1 MKKTR
6 FLNLLT
12 LAVAGIMG
20 LSLSAC
26 SDSEEVSST
35 TGMITIASAYQDI
48 QIGCDDTW
56 TEVEFTARSTW
67 SATVTSGAEWLSLKD
82 NSGTGGSG
90 QSFGI
95 VTTKNTAKAS
105 REALISLACGSDKV
119 ELKVTQ
125 APNEVE
131 TMSESDVK
139 DFDKYYKPQEFSSMD
154 MFKSDSKWSWFRHKQ
169 SDHFFVFWEPGFG
182 DDPNAET
189 VDAALRVDIDDL
201 LEKAEQFYKTNVE
214 KLKMV
219 TTGQGKSQL
228 DKYKM
233 EIYLLY
239 QTEWLATGS
248 GYDNVIGAL
257 WVNPST
263 CQPVG
268 STIGHEIGHSFQYQV
283 YCDKLLNGEAEDITA
298 SGFSWKSGSK
308 YAFRYGFGP
317 NGTDGCAYW
326 EQCAQWQSFQDYPE
340 ESITQEANVNVWKQ
354 NHHRHFNHEWQRY
367 ASYWWQYYLTQKHGI
382 EAYGKIWQESQYP
395 EDPLMTAARL
405 YCDNDMEKFYDEYY
419 DYAARCVTYDFDA
432 VHQYVND
439 NALNYGVTMLKN
451 SDGAFQPA
459 YSECPGTTGFNVIP
473 LDLPAAGATVSAS
486 LKAIAPGSALI
497 STDAGQMVDGD
508 GKAVGTT
515 TTYNQQSNTSSCYR
529 LGFVSV
535 DGSNNAKYGA
545 MATGKDATAEYTVPS
560 DARKLYLVVVATP
573 TTYSRQYWNDTESD
587 DEQWPYEVSFGNTT
601 LKGYIDVDPNKEP
614 ESITLKYT
622 VDCANKT
629 GYEIGKLELADN
641 GDLKKICQAFS
652 LSSSDLA
659 AATTTGVA
667 PAEGKVAFC
676 LLQPDGTLAYEF
688 TSNSGFYI
696 QSTGAVGSW
705 SNNDPVWTEYDA
717 SNFYLT
723 YGQHAGAIPS
733 AGTTITVK
741 PCLVYTKGGK
751 QYTATFE
758 LTMQF

>member
-1 MKKTR
+1 MMKK
-6 FLNLLT
+6 LSYLMT
-12 LAVAGIMG
+12 LAIVSIVTLAMA
-20 LSLSAC
+20 AC
-26 SDSEEVSST
+26 SSEDT
-35 TGMITIASAYQDI
+35 TSEGGMISISSEYTDL
-48 QIGCDDTW
+48 QIGAEDTW
-56 TEVEFTARSTW
+56 AEVTFTARSTW
-67 SATVTSGAEWLSLKD
+67 KATVTSGSEWCSLKD
-82 NSGTGGSG
+82 NSGSGGSG
-90 QSFGI
+90 QTFGI
-95 VTTKNTAKAS
+95 VTTKNTSKSA
-105 REALISLACGSDKV
+105 REALIALTCGSDKM
-119 ELKVTQ
+119 EIKVTQ

-131 TMSESDVK
+131 TMDESDVK
-139 DFDKYYKPQEFSSMD
+139 DFDKYYKPQEFANID
-154 MFKSDSKWSWFRHKQ
+154 MLKSDAKWSWFRSKQ
-169 SDHFFVFWEPGFG
+169 SDHFFVFWEAGFG
-182 DDPNAET
+182 DDPNSEE

-201 LEKAEQFYKTNVE
+201 LEKAEQFYKTNIE
-214 KLKMV
+214 KLNMV
-219 TTGQGKSQL
+219 TVGQGKSQL

-283 YCDKLLNGEAEDITA
+283 YCDKLLNGEADDILA
-298 SGFSWKSGSK
+298 DGFTFKKGNK
-308 YAFRYGFGP
+308 YAYRYGLGSS
-317 NGTDGCAYW
+317 DGSGACAYW
-326 EQCAQWQSFQDYPE
+326 EQCAQWQSFQDYPQE
-340 ESITQEANVNVWKQ
+340 AITQEANVNVWKS

-382 EAYGKIWQESQYP
+382 EAYGKIWQESQFP
-395 EDPLMTAARL
+395 EDPLQAAARL
-405 YCDNDMEKFYDEYY
+405 YCGGDMEKFYDEYY

-459 YSECPGTTGFNVIP
+459 YNNCPGTTGFNIIP
-473 LDLPAAGATVSAS
+473 LDLPESGSKVSAS

-497 STDAGQMVDGD
+497 STDAGQIVDGD
-508 GKAVGTT
+508 GNAKGTA
-515 TTYNQQSNTSSCYR
+515 TTYNQQSNTSSNYR
-529 LGFVSV
+529 IGFVSV
-535 DGSNNAKYGA
+535 DGSNNAKYGT
-545 MATGKDATAEYTVPS
+545 MAEGSSATAEYTVPS
-560 DARKLYLVVVATP
+560 NAQKLYLVVVATP
-573 TTYSRQYWNDTESD
+573 TTYKAHEWDDDESD
-587 DEQWPYEVSFGNTT
+587 DEQWPYAVTFSNTT
-601 LKGYIDVDPNKEP
+601 LKGYIDVDPNKDP
-614 ESITLKYT
+614 ESITLKHSL
-622 VDCANKT
+622 DCANKE
-629 GYEIGKLELADN
+629 GYEIGKLYLADN

-676 LLQPDGTLAYEF
+676 LLQPDGTFAYEF

-696 QSTGAVGSW
+696 QSNGAVGSW
-705 SNNDPVWTEYDA
+705 SNNDPVWAEYDP

-733 AGTTITVK
+733 SGTTITVK
-741 PCLVYTKGGK
+741 PCLVYTKSGK
-751 QYTATFE
+751 QYVATFE
-758 LTMQF
+758 LTMKF